1 MRPRKKDRHLPACM
15 YQKHGAYY
23 LVRKGKWL
31 RLGTEFQASLAEYA
45 MLLDKRSLGGMPKL
59 IDDALDQMRTRTK
72 PALKP
77 NTLKQYEAACERLK
91 ENFADFEPREVLQRH
106 VVALKLHM
114 ADTPNMSN
122 RVISVLRAVFTYAL
136 EQQIVD
142 SNPCIGVRR
151 HLEHKRDRY
160 ISHGEFGAI
169 CANSSDNMRV
179 IYEMCYLTGQR
190 IGDVLAI
197 RLADISADGIAFKQ
211 EKTSARL
218 VVQMTS
224 DLEALIARVKAL
236 PRKIRGLTLFCSP
249 RGGKPVHYGSV
260 KDAFAI
266 SCRKAGVEDASLHD
280 LRAKSLSDTDDQG
293 NDAQKLGGHTDA
305 KMTQRYL
312 RLRKVSVGL
321 PPKMPASTCDNLTP

>member
-23 LVRKGKWL
+23 LVRKGKWV
-31 RLGTEFQASLAEYA
+31 RLGTDFQASLAEYA
-45 MLLDKRSLGGMPKL
+45 MLLDKHSMGGMPKL
-59 IDDALDQMRTRTK
+59 IDDALEHMRTRMK
-72 PALKP
+72 PALKA
-77 NTLKQYEAACERLK
+77 NTLKQYEAAAERLK
-91 ENFADFEPREVLQRH
+91 ETFADFEPREVLQRH

-114 ADTPNMSN
+114 ADTPNMAN
-122 RVISVLRAVFTYAL
+122 RVISVLRSVFTYAL

-160 ISHGEFGAI
+160 ITHGEFQAI

-197 RLADISADGIAFKQ
+197 RLADISPEGIAFKQ
-211 EKTSARL
+211 EKTNARL
-218 VVQMTS
+218 LVQMTP
-224 DLEALIARVKAL
+224 DLEDLVARAKAL

-249 RGGKPVHYGSV
+249 RGGKPVHYSSV

-266 SCRKAGVEDASLHD
+266 SCKKAGVEDASLHD

-312 RLRKVSVGL
+312 RLRKINVGL
-321 PPKMPASTCDNLTP
+321 PPTMPKKSL

>member
-23 LVRKGKWL
+23 LVRKGKWN
-31 RLGTEFQASLAEYA
+31 RLGTDFQASLGEYA
-45 MLLDKRSLGGMPKL
+45 KLLDKGSQCGMPKL
-59 IDDALDQMRTRTK
+59 IDDALEHMRTRTK
-72 PALKP
+72 PPLRP

-91 ENFADFEPREVLQRH
+91 ETFADFEPREVLQRH

-142 SNPCIGVRR
+142 SNPCIGLRR

-160 ISHGEFGAI
+160 ITHGEFQAI

-190 IGDVLAI
+190 IGDALTI
-197 RLADISADGIAFKQ
+197 RLADISVEGIAFKQ
-211 EKTSARL
+211 EKTNARL
-218 VVQMTS
+218 LVQMTP
-224 DLEALIARVKAL
+224 DLEGLIARVKAL

-249 RGGKPVHYGSV
+249 RGGKPVHYSSV

-266 SCRKAGVEDASLHD
+266 SCKKAGVVDASLHD

-305 KMTQRYL
+305 KMTERYL
-312 RLRKVSVGL
+312 RLRKTNKAT
-321 PPKMPASTCDNLTP
+321 PPRLVTALDKVTN

>member
-23 LVRKGKWL
+23 LVRKGKWK
-31 RLGTEFQASLAEYA
+31 RLGTDFQASLVEYA
-45 MLLDKRSLGGMPKL
+45 KLIDKGNQGGMPKL
-59 IDDALDQMRTRTK
+59 IDDALEHMRTRTK
-72 PALKP
+72 PPLKT

-106 VVALKLHM
+106 VVALKMHM

-122 RVISVLRAVFTYAL
+122 RIISVLRSVFTYAL

-160 ISHGEFGAI
+160 ITHGEFEAI

-197 RLADISADGIAFKQ
+197 RLADISDEGISFKQ
-211 EKTSARL
+211 EKTNAKL
-218 VVQMTS
+218 LVQMTP
-224 DLEALIARVKAL
+224 DLEDLIARVKAL

-249 RGGKPVHYGSV
+249 RGGKPVNYGSV

-266 SCRKAGVEDASLHD
+266 SCKKAGVEDATLHD

-312 RLRKVSVGL
+312 RLRKTIKGL
-321 PPKMPASTCDNLTP
+321 PPTMPNSKVT

>member
-23 LVRKGKWL
+23 LVRKGKWK
-31 RLGTEFQASLAEYA
+31 RLGTDFQASLTEYA
-45 MLLDKRSLGGMPKL
+45 KLLDKGSQGGMPKL
-59 IDDALDQMRTRTK
+59 IDDALEHMRTRTK
-72 PALKP
+72 PPLKP

-106 VVALKLHM
+106 VVALKLHL

-151 HLEHKRDRY
+151 HVEHKRDRY
-160 ISHGEFGAI
+160 ITHGEFQAI
-169 CANSSDNMRV
+169 CENSSDNMRV

-197 RLADISADGIAFKQ
+197 RLADISSEGIAFKQ
-211 EKTSARL
+211 EKTNARL
-218 VVQMTS
+218 LVQMTP
-224 DLEALIARVKAL
+224 DLEELIARAKAL

-249 RGGKPVHYGSV
+249 RGGKPVHYSSV

-266 SCRKAGVEDASLHD
+266 SCRKAGVQDASLHD

-305 KMTQRYL
+305 RMTQRYL
-312 RLRKVSVGL
+312 RLRKVNVGL
-321 PPKMPASTCDNLTP
+321 PPIMPRPREL

>member
-45 MLLDKRSLGGMPKL
+45 MLLDKRSQGGMPKL
-59 IDDALDQMRTRTK
+59 IDDALEHMRTRTK
-72 PALKP
+72 PPLKP
-77 NTLKQYEAACERLK
+77 NTIKQYEAACERLK

-160 ISHGEFGAI
+160 ITHGEFQAI

-197 RLADISADGIAFKQ
+197 RLADISPEGIAFKQ
-211 EKTSARL
+211 EKTNARL
-218 VVQMTS
+218 LVQMTP
-224 DLEALIARVKAL
+224 DLEDLIARAKAL

-249 RGGKPVHYGSV
+249 RGGKPVHYSSV

-293 NDAQKLGGHTDA
+293 NDAQKLGGHKDA

-312 RLRKVSVGL
+312 RLRKIAVGQ
-321 PPKMPASTCDNLTP
+321 PPKMPPEF

>member
-23 LVRKGKWL
+23 LVRKSKWK
-31 RLGTEFQASLAEYA
+31 RLGTDFQASLAEYA
-45 MLLDKRSLGGMPKL
+45 TLLDKGSQGGMPKL
-59 IDDALDQMRTRTK
+59 IDDALEQMRARTK
-72 PALKP
+72 PPLKP

-122 RVISVLRAVFTYAL
+122 RVISVLRAVFAYAL

-160 ISHGEFGAI
+160 ITHGEFQAI
-169 CANSSDNMRV
+169 CANSSNNMRV

-197 RLADISADGIAFKQ
+197 RLADISAEGIAFKQ
-211 EKTSARL
+211 EKTNARL
-218 VVQMTS
+218 LVQMTP
-224 DLEALIARVKAL
+224 DLEELITRIKAL

-249 RGGKPVHYGSV
+249 RGGKPVHYSSV
-260 KDAFAI
+260 KDAFAL

-305 KMTQRYL
+305 KMTKRYL
-312 RLRKVSVGL
+312 RIRKISIGR
-321 PPKMPASTCDNLTP
+321 PPSMPTT

>member
-23 LVRKGKWL
+23 LVRKGKWV

-59 IDDALDQMRTRTK
+59 IDDALEHMRTRTK

-77 NTLKQYEAACERLK
+77 NTLKQYEAAAERLK

-160 ISHGEFGAI
+160 ITHGEFQAI

-190 IGDVLAI
+190 IGDVLSI
-197 RLADISADGIAFKQ
+197 RLADISAEGIAFKQ
-211 EKTSARL
+211 EKTNARL
-218 VVQMTS
+218 LVQMTP
-224 DLEALIARVKAL
+224 DLEDLVSRAKAL

-249 RGGKPVHYGSV
+249 RGGKPVHYSSV
-260 KDAFAI
+260 KDAFAT

-312 RLRKVSVGL
+312 RLRKINVGL
-321 PPKMPASTCDNLTP
+321 PPTMPKKSL

>member
-23 LVRKGKWL
+23 LIRKGKWK
-31 RLGTEFQASLAEYA
+31 RLGTDLQASLAEYA
-45 MLLDKRSLGGMPKL
+45 KLLDKTCQGGMPKL
-59 IDDALDQMRTRTK
+59 IDDALEHMRTRSK
-72 PALKP
+72 PPLKP
-77 NTLKQYEAACERLK
+77 NTIKQYETACERLK
-91 ENFADFEPREVLQRH
+91 DAFADFEPREVLPRH
-106 VVALKLHM
+106 VVALKMHM

-122 RVISVLRAVFTYAL
+122 RIISVLRAVFNFAL

-142 SNPCIGVRR
+142 SNPCTGVRR
-151 HLEHKRDRY
+151 HPEHKRDRY
-160 ISHGEFGAI
+160 ITHAEFEAI
-169 CANSSDNMRV
+169 CANSSENMRA

-197 RLADISADGIAFKQ
+197 RLADISEDGIAFKQ
-211 EKTSARL
+211 EKTNAKL
-218 VVQMTS
+218 LVQMTP
-224 DLEALIARVKAL
+224 DLEDLIARVKAL

-260 KDAFAI
+260 KEAFAI
-266 SCRKAGVEDASLHD
+266 SCKKAGVKDATLHD

-312 RLRKVSVGL
+312 RLRKINVGQ
-321 PPKMPASTCDNLTP
+321 PPTMPKKSL

>member
-23 LVRKGKWL
+23 LVRKGKWK
-31 RLGTEFQASLAEYA
+31 RLGTDFQASLAEYA
-45 MLLDKRSLGGMPKL
+45 KLLDKGSQGGMPKL
-59 IDDALDQMRTRTK
+59 IDDALEHMRNRVK
-72 PALKP
+72 PKLKP
-77 NTLKQYEAACERLK
+77 NTIKQYEAACDQLK
-91 ENFADFEPREVLQRH
+91 EAFADFEPRDVLQRH
-106 VVALKLHM
+106 VVALKMHG

-122 RVISVLRAVFTYAL
+122 RVISVLRAVFTFAL
-136 EQQIVD
+136 EQQLVD

-151 HLEHKRDRY
+151 HPEHKRDRY
-160 ISHGEFGAI
+160 ITHGEFEAI
-169 CANSSDNMRV
+169 CAKSSDNMRV

-211 EKTSARL
+211 EKTSAKL
-218 VVQMTS
+218 IVQMTP
-224 DLEALIARVKAL
+224 DLEALVARVKAL

-249 RGGKPVHYGSV
+249 RGGKPVHYSSV

-266 SCRKAGVEDASLHD
+266 SCQKAGVEDATLHD

-293 NDAQKLGGHTDA
+293 NNAQKLGGHTDA
-305 KMTQRYL
+305 KMTARYL
-312 RLRKVSVGL
+312 RLRKINIGQ
-321 PPKMPASTCDNLTP
+321 PPTMPIKKNAVD